1 MKPYTSYAWMRKKY
15 IIERWSQQKIA
26 DYCKTDQA
34 TISRWLK
41 KHGLK

>member
-1 MKPYTSYAWMRKKY
+1 MTAYKSRTWMRKKY
-15 IIERWSQQKIA
+15 VVEKWNQQQIA